1 MVYSELTSPNY
12 PYDFDLTDLDCE
24 WVVSARFGTQVKI
37 TVVQAD
43 MGEDCELDS
52 LQVYD
57 SGSDVL
63 AYPGLTSQC
72 GEDEFPPSYEK
83 IVSDGPVTVKFE
95 SKGTS
100 GTAKFKI
107 VVEATEPHCDAVSE
121 QPGEFD
127 LCPAGPCCDGED
139 CCVVSLGSYPVQI
152 NSPNYPSD
160 SGRNLTCSWKL
171 SAPEGFLVSL
181 NFEDIQ
187 MRQDSGSQCNND
199 FIKIS
204 DPHHSAHGTVG
215 PDGTSFCGELL
226 PNYPA
231 PSVISSSRESLILQ
245 YVTDVSNIQRGRG
258 FSSVATAVN
267 PLCTSISY
275 VHKYDD
281 NVCEATCEPHAYPT
295 SPPEPHCY
303 PVPLTIYII
312 EANSSSPIN
321 GATVDIFTIS
331 DGVELED
338 NPYWV
343 APAQVD
349 VTRYTNL
356 DGEILQ
362 EVTET
367 GSYSVIVTAED
378 YFPHTV
384 QINITCEDVDYCGDC
399 YPMAVIELEPV
410 PVVPCPDITT
420 DVKVIDK
427 DTLEPV
433 VGATISITYEE
444 NNETYFAVEDALT
457 DSNGEV
463 SFEMTPVAEYTIFIE
478 KEPYFSFNET
488 VDAMCDSQNCSACLD
503 VSVVA
508 PLEKPECSDVDMT
521 IHVRHNFTDDP
532 VVNATVKVINLYT
545 GEVVTNETL
554 VTDDYGEVSAPIPM
568 DGDYEVV
575 VIHDDFINQDK
586 VKSVDCDEMN
596 CTLCAPVLVFELN
609 PNPDPVICD
618 KEAFIVV
625 TISDDYTE
633 EGVEKALISYKL
645 LPNYN
650 TRLEDIVL
658 GEDIPTNANG
668 TTKLRVI
675 TNGMYEVEIDHE
687 DYEDAETRYVEVY
700 CAENSTDCSCQWPL
714 DHQLTQD
721 FCDDSYLNVV
731 IEDSLTNEAI
741 SDVRKVFNNNFHQIH
756 FSMRKNCFFLLFFFI
771 D

>member
-1 MVYSELTSPNY
+1 M
-12 PYDFDLTDLDCE
+12 
-24 WVVSARFGTQVKI
+24 
-37 TVVQAD
+37 
-43 MGEDCELDS
+43 
-52 LQVYD
+52 
-57 SGSDVL
+57 
-63 AYPGLTSQC
+63 
-72 GEDEFPPSYEK
+72 
-83 IVSDGPVTVKFE
+83 
-95 SKGTS
+95 
-100 GTAKFKI
+100 
-107 VVEATEPHCDAVSE
+107 
-121 QPGEFD
+121 
-127 LCPAGPCCDGED
+127 
-139 CCVVSLGSYPVQI
+139 
-152 NSPNYPSD
+152 
-160 SGRNLTCSWKL
+160 
-171 SAPEGFLVSL
+171 
-181 NFEDIQ
+181 
-187 MRQDSGSQCNND
+187 
-199 FIKIS
+199 
-204 DPHHSAHGTVG
+204 
-215 PDGTSFCGELL
+215 
-226 PNYPA
+226 
-231 PSVISSSRESLILQ
+231 
-245 YVTDVSNIQRGRG
+245 
-258 FSSVATAVN
+258 
-267 PLCTSISY
+267 
-275 VHKYDD
+275 
-281 NVCEATCEPHAYPT
+281 
-295 SPPEPHCY
+295 
-303 PVPLTIYII
+303 
-312 EANSSSPIN
+312 
-321 GATVDIFTIS
+321 
-331 DGVELED
+331 
-338 NPYWV
+338 
-343 APAQVD
+343 
-349 VTRYTNL
+349 
-356 DGEILQ
+356 
-362 EVTET
+362 
-367 GSYSVIVTAED
+367 
-378 YFPHTV
+378 
-384 QINITCEDVDYCGDC
+384 
-399 YPMAVIELEPV
+399 
-410 PVVPCPDITT
+410 
-420 DVKVIDK
+420 
-427 DTLEPV
+427 
-433 VGATISITYEE
+433 
-444 NNETYFAVEDALT
+444 EDALT

-721 FCDDSYLNVV
+721 FCDDSFLNVV

-756 FSMRKNCFFLLFFFI
+756 FSMRKNCFFLLV
-771 D
+771 